1 MQRQDPS
8 QATSARPQWTI
19 FGTLASPLRILAAVA
34 GVAADILAGL
44 KVAGGEVR
52 RVAAAAQSNG
62 GWRCGQP
69 PLSLIGC
76 HARRHGFF
84 SGRRRLERG
93 LAARFRSLS
102 GHPFE
107 ALRPKRV
114 PGGSSFE
121 AGLVGIPFRGPYAR
135 RLRCRRTSIGK
146 WVRHRLAPV
155 PRASSCGRPAI
166 RFAGF
171 HPCGCPPP
179 AAVAMPWSFSVL
191 PDLRPSGGAAP
202 GHIQKLRPSPESRKR
217 TRPVDN

>member
-1 MQRQDPS
+1 VQRQDPS
-8 QATSARPQWTI
+8 QATSARRWWTI
-19 FGTLASPLRILAAVA
+19 SGTLASPHRILAAMA
-34 GVAADILAGL
+34 GAAADILAES
-44 KVAGGEVR
+44 KMAGGEAR
-52 RVAAAAQSNG
+52 RAGGAAQSNG

-76 HARRHGFF
+76 HARRHGSF

-135 RLRCRRTSIGK
+135 RLRCRRTSIRKVGSASACACAS
-146 WVRHRLAPV
+146 RFFLRSPCHSLRRLSSLRMSAACRGGNALELFRPSGLASFRRGRSRPHPEAALSYRV
-155 PRASSCGRPAI
+155 AQADSSCG
-166 RFAGF
+166 
-171 HPCGCPPP
+171 
-179 AAVAMPWSFSVL
+179 
-191 PDLRPSGGAAP
+191 
-202 GHIQKLRPSPESRKR
+202 
-217 TRPVDN
+217 